1 MKGAS
6 DVIDPTDLK
15 VEIWPPV
22 VIGGQQVGTG
32 PHGVKVTHEPTGI
45 TVTVDVG
52 RSQHRNRMIALDALA
67 GALTS
72 PHLPP

>member
-1 MKGAS
+1 MINDG
-6 DVIDPTDLK
+6 DLQI
-15 VEIWPPV
+15 EPWPQRG
-22 VIGGQQVGTG
+22 GGQQVGPG
-32 PHGVKVTHEPTGI
+32 PQGVKVTHEPTGI

-72 PHLPP
+72 PHLRS